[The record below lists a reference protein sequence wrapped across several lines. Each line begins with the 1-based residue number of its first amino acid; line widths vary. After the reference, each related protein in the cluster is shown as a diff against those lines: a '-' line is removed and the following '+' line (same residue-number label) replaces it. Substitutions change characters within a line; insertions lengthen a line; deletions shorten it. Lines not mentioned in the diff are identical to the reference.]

1 MDELGQT
8 VNINENLRDQKMMNS
23 ILQFKCSD
31 CITSKLLKVSGNLF
45 GEDSDEEDGKEQSDP
60 VSDPLSDS
68 MPDKNK
74 HSKSEKSLKVSI
86 QMFNEEQK

>member
-1 MDELGQT
+1 M
-8 VNINENLRDQKMMNS
+8 
-23 ILQFKCSD
+23 
-31 CITSKLLKVSGNLF
+31 SGNLF
-45 GEDSDEEDGKEQSDP
+45 GDDSDEDDDMKEQSDP

-86 QMFNEEQK
+86 QMFNNEEQK

>member
-1 MDELGQT
+1 
-8 VNINENLRDQKMMNS
+8 MNS
-23 ILQFKCSD
+23 ITQFKCSD
-31 CITSKLLKVSGNLF
+31 CITQKLLKVSGNLF
-45 GEDSDEEDGKEQSDP
+45 GDDSDEEEDVKEQSDP

-68 MPDKNK
+68 LPDKNK

>member
-1 MDELGQT
+1 M
-8 VNINENLRDQKMMNS
+8 
-23 ILQFKCSD
+23 QFKCSD
-31 CITSKLLKVSGNLF
+31 CITQKLVNGNLF
-45 GEDSDEEDGKEQSDP
+45 GDESEDDEDHKEQSDP

-86 QMFNEEQK
+86 QMFNEE